1 MLEKGFTQSKNMTIL
16 KNTPS
21 SGNLALP
28 IPRPLLINKDK
39 YHGRLELFR
48 QLSKGELLHAGRS
61 RGLESGH
68 GSDER
73 MEEVYLSC
81 VVDVLTAYKATRSY
95 ADSLTIR
102 IYDRTS

>member
-1 MLEKGFTQSKNMTIL
+1 MTIL
-16 KNTPS
+16 KNNPS

-48 QLSKGELLHAGRS
+48 HFREGELLHAGR
-61 RGLESGH
+61 RRWLEPGYS
-68 GSDER
+68 SDER
-73 MEEVYLSC
+73 MEEVDLSC
-81 VVDVLTAYKATRSY
+81 IVDVLTAYKATRSY

-102 IYDRTS
+102 IYDRSS